1 MPEIEHDYETL
12 PENSPLTANLIA
24 GALAGIGE
32 HAIMY
37 PVDSVKTR
45 MQILNPT
52 PQAVYT
58 GVGNAFS
65 RIASTEGVRTLWRG
79 VNSVVLGAGPA
90 HALYFGTYEFCKDL
104 FGANA
109 TQGHHPFATG
119 TAGACATIASDA
131 LMNPFDGNVVEC
143 ARTVYANEG
152 LIAFYVSYPTTLT
165 MTIPFQM
172 FQFSSYEYFRKVL
185 NPKGQY
191 DPKTH
196 VIAGGLAGAIAAA
209 ATTPL
214 DVAKTLLQ
222 TRGNA
227 TDVHVRNCRGLLE
240 AFRIIYE
247 QNGIRGFIR
256 GLRPRVL
263 SHMPSTAIC
272 WSVYE
277 YFKWFINS
285 HDRNKIPIIS
295 T

>member
-1 MPEIEHDYETL
+1 
-12 PENSPLTANLIA
+12 
-24 GALAGIGE
+24 
-32 HAIMY
+32 
-37 PVDSVKTR
+37 
-45 MQILNPT
+45 MQ
-52 PQAVYT
+52 VH
-58 GVGNAFS
+58 G
-65 RIASTEGVRTLWRG
+65 STYR
-79 VNSVVLGAGPA
+79 S
-90 HALYFGTYEFCKDL
+90 
-104 FGANA
+104 
-109 TQGHHPFATG
+109 
-119 TAGACATIASDA
+119 
-131 LMNPFDGNVVEC
+131 VVEC

-222 TRGNA
+222 TRGNS

-247 QNGIRGFIR
+247 QNGLRGFIR